1 MSKRFAALPR
11 LTLVAAAA
19 VAFAGTV
26 QADELEVLHW
36 WTSGGEA
43 KAAAELKKQ
52 MEGEGGGGFASIF
65 WCGNPACETRIREEP
80 RATCRAIPFNQN
92 HPAGT
97 CIVCG
102 EPASERAFFAKS
114 Y

>member
-1 MSKRFAALPR
+1 S
-11 LTLVAAAA
+11 V
-19 VAFAGTV
+19 
-26 QADELEVLHW
+26 
-36 WTSGGEA
+36 
-43 KAAAELKKQ
+43 
-52 MEGEGGGGFASIF
+52 F
-65 WCGNPACETRIREEP
+65 WCGRPDCETRIREET